1 MLTLQNTKCLE
12 SFKACQDF
20 YIRPEKWKNFVLSHS
35 SNLHTLFP
43 IPPTKC
49 DPACVLTSIWGQQ
62 HEGVAGLWKRNTE
75 PSLTAPKPMALVPGK
90 TRGKK
95 CRTFPIWSAHPL
107 CKPFWNAHPLRKPAG
122 WCASS
127 LHKQT
132 TVCSLRPR
140 GPLKSWPSG
149 PPFHLVFGPSM
160 KLLPCSSYV
169 WLPLVTPL
177 TGASFAPIS
186 CILLKITPS
195 LLRT

>member
-1 MLTLQNTKCLE
+1 MLTLQNTKCLA

-90 TRGKK
+90 TRG
-95 CRTFPIWSAHPL
+95 TSAEL
-107 CKPFWNAHPLRKPAG
+107 SPFGVHIPYVSPFGTHIPYVG